1 MQLLK
6 NTLTKGN
13 TINNKV
19 NTGDRLVA
27 RGEKKKKDLY
37 LVFRNIRKEILV
49 FNV

>member
-19 NTGDRLVA
+19 NIGDRLVA
-27 RGEKKKKDLY
+27 RGEKKNLY

>member
-27 RGEKKKKDLY
+27 RGEKKKRS
-37 LVFRNIRKEILV
+37 VSSI
-49 FNV
+49 